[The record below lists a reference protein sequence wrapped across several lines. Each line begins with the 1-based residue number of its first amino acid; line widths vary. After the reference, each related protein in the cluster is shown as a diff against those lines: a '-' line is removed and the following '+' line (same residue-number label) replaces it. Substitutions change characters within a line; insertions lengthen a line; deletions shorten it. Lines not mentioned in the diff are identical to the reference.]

1 KELSRFP
8 VEIGNMF
15 QFYINLTASDFL
27 IDMNFIRQGLS
38 TNEEKYFNITG
49 RNFVSYWHA
58 PFHAI
63 NQEMIQYGRECGY
76 TYVSYNLDSLDSLD
90 KRSPDSQN
98 LRTNSELTL
107 RLLENLKPGQIINL
121 SSGKNYNTRDEWL
134 YDDLDLVICELL
146 RSGYTLTTVSDI
158 MRRYRK

>member
-1 KELSRFP
+1 MTKELSRFP

-76 TYVSYNLDSLDSLD
+76 TYVSYNLDSCDSLD
-90 KRSPDSQN
+90 KRSVCWRVSNRDKSSSCQQVRITT
-98 LRTNSELTL
+98 LVTNGSTMTLTL
-107 RLLENLKPGQIINL
+107 L
-121 SSGKNYNTRDEWL
+121 SANCSVRDIHL
-134 YDDLDLVICELL
+134 RRLVI
-146 RSGYTLTTVSDI
+146 
-158 MRRYRK
+158 